1 MNNHDFVQKTLEE
14 INQLISSIPR
24 KKLLDLH
31 YCDLYQ
37 PEESCLGLYFIES
50 PDGKMLYIGKVTS
63 RTICER
69 IGAHFDSRVDSILNS
84 LPKKVFEKT
93 NNSKEFSSE
102 ELDNVIQGLW
112 DWAIA
117 VLFVMVDNVDKTKH
131 LISKAESLLI
141 FDMQPPKG
149 NCINGTNRKY
159 PISTDIPIGLLI
171 P

>member
-1 MNNHDFVQKTLEE
+1 
-14 INQLISSIPR
+14 
-24 KKLLDLH
+24 
-31 YCDLYQ
+31 
-37 PEESCLGLYFIES
+37 
-50 PDGKMLYIGKVTS
+50 MLYIGKATS
-63 RTICER
+63 RTICEP

-93 NNSKEFSSE
+93 NYSEEFSSE

-117 VLFVMVDNVDKTKH
+117 VLFVKADDVDKTKR

-141 FDMQPPKG
+141 FDMQPLKD

-159 PISTDIPIGLLI
+159 PISIDVPIG
-171 P
+171 